1 MSQSRVWDLLR
12 AYYERQGTEAFREVP
27 HQVLDNP
34 FVAAAYARVVLGYLR
49 DVERQGLD
57 LAEPLYI
64 VELGAGAGRF
74 AHGFNRELEALLDAV
89 PLELPPIV
97 YVMTDLAEASVDA
110 WEANPLLAAQ
120 PAIDFARFDV
130 AADASLTLRRRGI
143 TLDAVKNPLVVIAN
157 YLFDS
162 IPCDAFEIAGEQLHE
177 CRLAVAGDAIEEMT
191 LDFERVPAPLPH
203 YGDRDLDD
211 LLEHYLEELEDT
223 VFTIPTGAIDCL
235 RRLDALCDSRML
247 LLMADKA
254 YATEAG
260 LEGRDLPHLDKH
272 GSFSLMLNMH
282 AMTWWMRRRGGETVD
297 SGDRHTTIAVSAMT
311 LGGAHPETLL
321 AYDDQ
326 IERFGPDDLM
336 TLTEGLEKTAEHMSL
351 LELVSVLRFTHWDS
365 FTFLGMA
372 DTIVEKVAGADGATH
387 EDLRD
392 ALSDIY
398 ERHYPVPGEG
408 DLPFALGLVLY
419 ELGDYEEALA
429 CFNASLEQFG
439 PDASTEY
446 NIGLCREQ
454 LPQGNDLSFSGE

>member
-1 MSQSRVWDLLR
+1 VEGHVAMSQSRVWDLLR
-12 AYYERQGTEAFREVP
+12 AYYEQQGTDAFSEVP

-49 DVERQGLD
+49 DAEHAGLD
-57 LAEPLYI
+57 LGQPLYI

-74 AHGFNRELEALLDAV
+74 AHGFNRELEALLDALD
-89 PLELPPIV
+89 LELPPIV
-97 YVMTDLAEASVDA
+97 YVMTDLAEASIDDWA
-110 WEANPLLAAQ
+110 ANPRLAEQ

-130 AADASLTLRRRGI
+130 ASDSSFTLRRRGI
-143 TLDAVKNPLVVIAN
+143 TVDAVANPLVVIAN

-162 IPCDAFEIAGEQLHE
+162 VPCDAFELTDERLSE
-177 CRLAVAGDAIEEMT
+177 CRLAVGGDAIENMT
-191 LDFERVPAPLPH
+191 LDFERVPLRLPH
-203 YGDRDLDD
+203 YGDPELDD

-223 VFTIPTGAIDCL
+223 VFTIPVAAIDCL
-235 RRLDALCDSRML
+235 RRLESLSGGRML
-247 LLMADKA
+247 LLTADKA

-260 LEGRDLPHLDKH
+260 LEGRDLPELSRH

-282 AMTWWMRRRGGETVD
+282 ALTWWVRRRGGATAD
-297 SGDRHTTIAVSAMT
+297 SADRHTTIAVAAMT
-311 LGGAHPETLL
+311 LGGEHPETFV

-365 FTFLGMA
+365 FTFLGMV
-372 DTIVEKVAGADGATH
+372 DTLVEKVADADGATH

-392 ALSDIY
+392 GLSEIY
-398 ERHYPVPGEG
+398 ERRYPVPGEG

-419 ELGDYEEALA
+419 ELGDYAEALS
-429 CFNASLEQFG
+429 CFEASLEQFG
-439 PDASTEY
+439 SDASTEY
-446 NIGLCREQ
+446 NIGLCRDQ
-454 LPQGNDLSFSGE
+454 LAQAE